1 VLYTRIAPD
10 RARPYGHKVP
20 EGADV
25 LNVIFGCTLMS
36 DLLLDVHFVSDLL
49 SVVLDVQLVRA
60 LPNVIFGCTNCSD
73 LPNVIFGF
81 TNCSDLPNVIFG
93 CTHCSDLLNV
103 ILDLWRYFFF
113 QQVARTNGLS
123 PPPHL

>member
-36 DLLLDVHFVSDLL
+36 DLPSIWMYTLF
-49 SVVLDVQLVRA
+49 R
-60 LPNVIFGCTNCSD
+60 IC
-73 LPNVIFGF
+73 
-81 TNCSDLPNVIFG
+81 
-93 CTHCSDLLNV
+93 
-103 ILDLWRYFFF
+103 
-113 QQVARTNGLS
+113 
-123 PPPHL
+123 